1 LISDTTLKSSGR
13 NLRSGL
19 RKNWETFEVL
29 NNLIFDDDI
38 TILTLMYIRRILT
51 DRLYKLAESFP
62 VVVVS
67 GARQVGKS
75 TLLQN
80 TLGINTEIVVFDPVV
95 DVENARQDPELFLNN
110 HPPPLILD
118 EIQYAPE
125 LVASIKRRIDLD
137 RTPGQY
143 ILTGSQQWGVIKSMS
158 ESLAGRAV
166 FLDLYGFC
174 LLETGRSNLTR
185 PWVARWLDSPDI
197 FLDMPGSRLARKT
210 TLYEQLWR
218 GFLPESQFLAID
230 VIPDFHM
237 AYKRTYIERDVRL
250 LAEVSNLQLF
260 GRFLQL
266 ISALTAQE
274 INHSQLGRELGLTP
288 QTTRRWLDILKA
300 TFQWFEIPAYSG
312 NLIKRVSRKPKGF
325 IADTGI
331 ACSTQAISTP
341 KAIGGHPLWGAM
353 FETAVVA
360 ELKKQTAF
368 LSPVPNFYHWRSY
381 SGAEV
386 DILLEYNGIL
396 YPIEIKGKTNP
407 SRRDTMGIS
416 AFRKKFSRL
425 NIARGLVIAPCAGI
439 TQLSEQDWAVP
450 WDLA

>member
-1 LISDTTLKSSGR
+1 
-13 NLRSGL
+13 
-19 RKNWETFEVL
+19 
-29 NNLIFDDDI
+29 
-38 TILTLMYIRRILT
+38 MYIKRILT
-51 DRLYKLAESFP
+51 DKLYKLAESFP

-80 TLGINTEIVVFDPVV
+80 TLGMDAEIVVFDPVI
-95 DVENARQDPELFLNN
+95 DIENARQDPELFLNN

-125 LVASIKRRIDLD
+125 LVASIKRRIDLN
-137 RTPGQY
+137 RSPGQY
-143 ILTGSQQWGVIKSMS
+143 ILTGSQQWGVMKSMS

-166 FLDLYGFC
+166 FLDLDSFC
-174 LLETGRSNLTR
+174 LLEISQSDSTMPWIARYLT
-185 PWVARWLDSPDI
+185 APDK
-197 FLDMPGSRLARKT
+197 FLATSQSRLAHET

-218 GFLPESQFLAID
+218 GFLPESQFLATE
-230 VIPDFHM
+230 VIPDFLN
-237 AYKRTYIERDVRL
+237 AYQRTYIERDVRL

-266 ISALTAQE
+266 VSALTAQE

-288 QTTRRWLDILKA
+288 QTAQRWLDILKA

-312 NLIKRVSRKPKGF
+312 NLIKRVSTKPKGY
-325 IADTGI
+325 IADTGL

-341 KAIGGHPLWGAM
+341 KAIGGHPLWGAI
-353 FETAVVA
+353 FETAVAA
-360 ELKKQTAF
+360 ELRKQTAF
-368 LSPVPNFYHWRSY
+368 LSPTPNFYHWRAY

-386 DILLEYNGIL
+386 DIILEYNGIFH
-396 YPIEIKGKTNP
+396 PIEIKAKTNP

-416 AFRKKFSRL
+416 AFRKRYSQIK
-425 NIARGLVIAPCAGI
+425 IAKGLVIAPCSGI
-439 TQLSEQDWAVP
+439 IQLSEYDYAIP
-450 WDLA
+450 WDLL